1 MSLCTHNVHYF
12 CLHAVV
18 QVGNVHPGCRK
29 SWDSEVGCGTG
40 PCQLGCTD
48 SNEAYG
54 MMPWGFGF
62 SSTRVGV
69 SDHQTPTEQQVSLE
83 ETFVLFFL
91 ADRASNGKRWEM
103 AWASFCGSGKLS
115 RFPSLI
121 SVKDWD
127 WRLTCGQWDPDIF
140 LLIIIMCSHPVLFP
154 LPVPSGQPSHQPFG
168 IFEIELHCLVQPDG
182 YSCWVAID
190 DVTILFTK
198 LSPLSIEAG
207 TSMEN
212 TAAPL
217 SDTYPDLFCTISGE
231 KDKGKTDKCPW
242 ALSQFVV
249 KS

>member
-83 ETFVLFFL
+83 ATFVLFFL

-103 AWASFCGSGKLS
+103 AWASFCGSGKLP

-154 LPVPSGQPSHQPFG
+154 LPVPSGQPGPRGVPSAIRYLWAWTALPCAAQWVLLLSSDWWRYHSFHKAKSSVYWSWYLYGEHCSSSLGHVPRF
-168 IFEIELHCLVQPDG
+168 ILHN
-182 YSCWVAID
+182 IR
-190 DVTILFTK
+190 
-198 LSPLSIEAG
+198 
-207 TSMEN
+207 
-212 TAAPL
+212 
-217 SDTYPDLFCTISGE
+217 GE
-231 KDKGKTDKCPW
+231 RQRKNR
-242 ALSQFVV
+242 
-249 KS
+249 